1 MKSYNQ
7 FFEDIE
13 SRRQELRQRQLDQ
26 ATKFKQ
32 RAKEYSASQQ
42 HRREEGQER
51 ERLKSE
57 IKRELKNE
65 K

>member
-13 SRRQELRQRQLDQ
+13 SRRQELHQRQLDQ
-26 ATKFKQ
+26 AAKFKQ
-32 RAKEYSASQQ
+32 RTKDYAASQQ